1 MAAVCSA
8 EFQVSTLP
16 SDNRNPSSQCGRDT
30 TVFVVVVVVAN
41 DDDDDDDDDL
51 RHFELVLL

>member
-30 TVFVVVVVVAN
+30 TVFVVVVVAN
-41 DDDDDDDDDL
+41 DDDDDDDDDDL